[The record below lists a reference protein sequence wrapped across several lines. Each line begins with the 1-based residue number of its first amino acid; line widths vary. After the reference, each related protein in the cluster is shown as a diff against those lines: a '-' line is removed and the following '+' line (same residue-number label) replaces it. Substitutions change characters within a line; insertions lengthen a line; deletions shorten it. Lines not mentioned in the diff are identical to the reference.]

1 MIRLLIVDD
10 SALVRTQLAQLFAE
24 EGGFEIAQAR
34 NGAEAVEQ
42 VRALHPD
49 VITLDI
55 NMPQMDGL
63 TALSLIM
70 TERPTPVVM
79 VSSLTEQGA
88 LVTLEALHLG
98 AVDYIA
104 KPGGTISRS
113 FGDIRRELVAKV
125 RAAAGARLRH
135 GEPVRARPAP
145 HSSPRATPAPAP
157 SLRPARRAGLVLI
170 GVSTGGPKTLEDILP
185 DLPADFPWPVVIA
198 QHMPAAFTRSFAERL
213 DRVCPLKVVEAATPV
228 ALEPGC
234 AYVAKGGADLV
245 VADRAGRL
253 FAVPKPENPAFAWHP
268 SVEVLARSALQ
279 HCPAQRLVAVML
291 TGMGNDGADGFAEIR
306 QRGGRTIAE
315 SAETAIVHGMPREL
329 ILRDGAEVVL
339 PAQKIADQLN
349 RWAAGG

>member
-10 SALVRTQLAQLFAE
+10 SALVRTQLAQLFTE
-24 EGGFEIAQAR
+24 EGGFEIRQAR
-34 NGAEAVEQ
+34 NGAEAVEE
-42 VRALHPD
+42 VRAFRPD
-49 VITLDI
+49 VVTLDI

-79 VSSLTEQGA
+79 VSSLTERGA

-113 FGDIRRELVAKV
+113 FGDIRRELVSKV
-125 RAAAGARLRH
+125 RAAAGARLRY
-135 GEPVRARPAP
+135 GEPVRVR
-145 HSSPRATPAPAP
+145 PAPAP
-157 SLRPARRAGLVLI
+157 APTPRPALRVRRRGVVLI

-213 DRVCPLKVVEAATPV
+213 NKVCPLTVIEVAAPV
-228 ALEPGC
+228 AIEPGT

-245 VADRAGRL
+245 LADRGGRL
-253 FAVPKPENPAFAWHP
+253 YAIPKPENPAHAWHP

-279 HCPAQRLVAVML
+279 HCPAQTLTAVML
-291 TGMGNDGADGFAEIR
+291 TGMGNDGADGFAEIHR
-306 QRGGRTIAE
+306 RGGHTIAE
-315 SAETAIVHGMPREL
+315 SADTAVVHGMPREL
-329 ILRDGAEVVL
+329 IARDGAEMVL
-339 PAQKIADQLN
+339 PAQKIAEQLN
-349 RWAAGG
+349 RWAFGG